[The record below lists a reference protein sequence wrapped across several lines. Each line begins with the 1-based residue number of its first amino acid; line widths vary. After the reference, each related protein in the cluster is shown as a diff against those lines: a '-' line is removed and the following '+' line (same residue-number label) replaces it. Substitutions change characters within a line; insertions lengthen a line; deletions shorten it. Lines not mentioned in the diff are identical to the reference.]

1 MKDGTLLHIPNYIFE
16 NGDSKNKFFLIL
28 KELNNGSQL
37 IVSLPSSI
45 EYFPLDTV
53 INHGCIDLIQAQ
65 QTTYCFKA
73 GNILDSKNNFSFSKD
88 TYLHG
93 CWLKEI
99 DRTLFFQTYP
109 IQDFHYEI
117 KGVLDQ
123 IELDSIIECFKN
135 SPSVKRRFK
144 KLL

>member
-1 MKDGTLLHIPNYIFE
+1 MKDGTLLHIPNYVFE
-16 NGDSKNKFFLIL
+16 NGDSKNKFFLLL
-28 KELNNGSQL
+28 KEVSGTQL
-37 IVSLPSSI
+37 IISLPSSI
-45 EYFPLDTV
+45 EYFPSDTT
-53 INHGCIDLIQAQ
+53 ITHGCIDLIDAQ

-73 GNILDSKNNFSFSKD
+73 GYILDSNNNFSFSKD

-109 IQDFHYEI
+109 IPDFHYEI
-117 KGVLDQ
+117 KGILDQ
-123 IELDSIIECFKN
+123 IELENIIECFKN
-135 SPSVKRRFK
+135 SPSVKRRLK

>member
-1 MKDGTLLHIPNYIFE
+1 MKDGTLLHIPNYVFE
-16 NGDSKNKFFLIL
+16 NGDSKNKFFLLL
-28 KELNNGSQL
+28 KEVNGAQL

-45 EYFPLDTV
+45 EYFPADVV

-73 GNILDSKNNFSFSKD
+73 GYILDSNNNFSFSKD

-93 CWLKEI
+93 CWLQEI

-109 IQDFHYEI
+109 VKDFHYEI
-117 KGVLDQ
+117 KGVLDKN
-123 IELDSIIECFKN
+123 ELDSVIECFKN
-135 SPSVKRRFK
+135 SPSVKRRIK